1 MPHSQTVT
9 DKVTDTD
16 SDVLIIGCGLAG
28 MTLALSLPPT
38 LRITLLSKGAAHE
51 CASAWAQGGIAAVLD
66 ASDSIEAHVQDT
78 LTAGAGLCDETA
90 VRRILE
96 QGPAAIEWLLGHD
109 VPFTTEVNGQL
120 HKLHLT
126 REGGHSARRIAHAA
140 DRTGHAVH
148 QRLLQACKLRKHITL
163 LEHCTAT
170 DLLQDAQQR
179 CIGAAVRHADGRVQQ
194 LRASHTAL
202 ATGGMGQIYAS
213 TTTPTCATG
222 DGIAMAWRAGCAVRD
237 LEFMQFHPTALHIHG
252 KAVGLIS
259 EALRG
264 EGALLYLPKKDG
276 NPGERFMLRHD
287 PRAELAP
294 RDIVSR
300 AIDAEMRERHL
311 PYVLLDIT
319 HQSREWLAHHF
330 PGVMAL
336 CAAHG
341 IDIATQAI
349 PVAPCAHY
357 TCGGV
362 QAYVNGR
369 TSMAGLWAIGE
380 VARTGLHGANR
391 LASNSLLECVVMGR
405 AAAHAMAAQP
415 LPKHCIIHSSK
426 RNEPKGLSPITPLEM
441 QQSLQQLMQQNVGI
455 VRSNH
460 SLITAAKQLVLW
472 RAQWRAAD
480 HAVRNQL
487 TLCSLM
493 VDAALQRHVSAGA
506 HYNLDW
512 PALEEATA

>member
-1 MPHSQTVT
+1 MPDSN
-9 DKVTDTD
+9 TDTD

-38 LRITLLSKGAAHE
+38 LRITLLSKGAAQE

-78 LTAGAGLCDETA
+78 LTAGAGLCDEAA
-90 VRRILE
+90 VRCILE
-96 QGPAAIEWLLGHD
+96 QGPAAIEWLLSHN
-109 VPFTTEVNGQL
+109 VPFTTEVNG
-120 HKLHLT
+120 KLHLT

-148 QRLLQACKLRKHITL
+148 QRLLQACKRRLHITL

-170 DLLQDAQQR
+170 DLLQDARQR
-179 CIGAAVRHADGRVQQ
+179 CIGAAVRYADGRVQQ

-213 TTTPTCATG
+213 TTTPSCATG

-264 EGALLYLPKKDG
+264 EGALLHLPDEDG
-276 NPGERFMLRHD
+276 KPGERFMLRHD

-300 AIDAEMRERHL
+300 AMDAEMREQQL

-319 HQSREWLAHHF
+319 HQSRDWLAHHF

-336 CAAHG
+336 CATHG

-362 QAYVNGR
+362 QAEVDGR

-405 AAAHAMAAQP
+405 AAAQRIAALHTEEHP
-415 LPKHCIIHSSK
+415 LLKHCSIHSTK
-426 RNEPKGLSPITPLEM
+426 CNEHDGLSPVTPLEM

-460 SLITAAKQLVLW
+460 SLMSAAKQLALW
-472 RAQWRAAD
+472 SAQWRCAN

-493 VDAALQRHVSAGA
+493 VDAALQRHTSAGA
-506 HYNLDW
+506 HYNVDW